1 MSATKAIAKLLK
13 LHSILKIAGVR
24 FRRDGAL
31 MLEVKPFKNG
41 ARCPQC
47 GRRGRRVR
55 SRPRTRQWRDLPV
68 AGREVTLG
76 YAPREI
82 VCRTHGRT
90 EEEIPWAAR
99 HARVS
104 YRFEYAVLRLCK
116 VMTQK
121 AAAQL
126 LQMPASTLS
135 DQLHRSIERYRSGHR
150 VRGLRVIGIDEISYR
165 KRHKYATLVYD
176 LERSV
181 VVWVGQGRGRAT
193 IDQFF
198 DHKLSDYQKSQI
210 HTGCCDMSEAYMGA
224 ISSHCP
230 NAQLVLDRFHIVKAL
245 NDAIDDVRK
254 EQWREASAA
263 DRKALKGLRWLLYRH
278 SSTRSRRDT
287 QTLRALEKHNRRIYR
302 AWRLKD
308 EFEQLWTFNAPW
320 AALRFFKRWTTSALR
335 SRLEPL
341 RRFVA
346 TARRHQA
353 GILAFVETRVTNAV
367 AEGLNRIVKIVK
379 NRASGFRHLQPF
391 ADMIYLTVG
400 DLDIPAQIPGK
411 FRAI

>member
-1 MSATKAIAKLLK
+1 MTAVKTIAKILK
-13 LHSILKIAGVR
+13 LKFLKITDVHFA
-24 FRRDGAL
+24 RDGTLSLA
-31 MLEVKPFKNG
+31 VKPFKNG
-41 ARCPQC
+41 ARCPEC
-47 GRRGRRVR
+47 GRRGTLVR
-55 SRPRTRQWRDLPV
+55 SRPTARHWRDLPV
-68 AGREVTLG
+68 AGREVFLC
-76 YAPREI
+76 YFPREI
-82 VCRTHGRT
+82 VCPTHGRA
-90 EEEIPWAAR
+90 EEAIPWAAR
-99 HARVS
+99 HARVT
-104 YRFEYAVLRLCK
+104 YRFEYAILRLCQ

-121 AAAQL
+121 AAAEL
-126 LQMPASTLS
+126 LHMPASTLS
-135 DQLHRSIERYRSGHR
+135 EQLHRSIERQREGHR
-150 VRGLRVIGIDEISYR
+150 IRGLRVIGIDEVSYR

-193 IDQFF
+193 IDRFF
-198 DHKLSDYQKSQI
+198 DHQLSDYQKSQI
-210 HTGCCDMSEAYMGA
+210 HTGCCDMSESYMGA
-224 ISSHCP
+224 ITTHCP
-230 NAQLVLDRFHIVKAL
+230 NARLVLDRFHVVKAL
-245 NDAIDDVRK
+245 NDAIDEVRK
-254 EQWREASAA
+254 EQWRQASAA
-263 DRKALKGLRWLLYRH
+263 DKKTLKGLRWLLYRH

-287 QTLRALEKHNRRIYR
+287 QTLRALDKHNRRIYR

-308 EFEQLWTFNAPW
+308 EFEQLWNFNAPW

-341 RRFVA
+341 RNFVA

-367 AEGLNRIVKIVK
+367 AEGINRIVKIVK

>member
-121 AAAQL
+121 AAAQVLRRCFRLRCLFLARRSL
-126 LQMPASTLS
+126 L
-135 DQLHRSIERYRSGHR
+135 
-150 VRGLRVIGIDEISYR
+150 
-165 KRHKYATLVYD
+165 
-176 LERSV
+176 
-181 VVWVGQGRGRAT
+181 
-193 IDQFF
+193 
-198 DHKLSDYQKSQI
+198 
-210 HTGCCDMSEAYMGA
+210 C
-224 ISSHCP
+224 
-230 NAQLVLDRFHIVKAL
+230 
-245 NDAIDDVRK
+245 
-254 EQWREASAA
+254 
-263 DRKALKGLRWLLYRH
+263 
-278 SSTRSRRDT
+278 
-287 QTLRALEKHNRRIYR
+287 
-302 AWRLKD
+302 WRLAGSAI
-308 EFEQLWTFNAPW
+308 TFPDR
-320 AALRFFKRWTTSALR
+320 LGR
-335 SRLEPL
+335 S
-341 RRFVA
+341 
-346 TARRHQA
+346 
-353 GILAFVETRVTNAV
+353 N
-367 AEGLNRIVKIVK
+367 
-379 NRASGFRHLQPF
+379 S
-391 ADMIYLTVG
+391 D
-400 DLDIPAQIPGK
+400 
-411 FRAI
+411 